1 MNFFPGLDIEKILLI
16 SIGAMLG
23 ANARYWISDWVAQ
36 RWGTTFPYGTFLVN
50 ITGSLLIGL
59 FISLTTERFIVD
71 PRWRFL
77 FVVGFLGAYTTFS
90 TYTLEC
96 LTLFER
102 GQWLLGL
109 FNVLG
114 SVVVGFIAVG
124 TGMFLGR
131 ILS

>member
-1 MNFFPGLDIEKILLI
+1 LNILPGPHLEKILLI

-36 RWGTTFPYGTFLVN
+36 RWGTAFPYGTFLVN
-50 ITGSLLIGL
+50 VTGSLLIGI
-59 FISLTTERFIVD
+59 FISLTTERLIID

-96 LTLFER
+96 MNLFER

-109 FNVLG
+109 LDALG
-114 SVVVGFIAVG
+114 SVAVGLIAVG
-124 TGMFLGR
+124 AGMFLGR
-131 ILS
+131 TL

>member
-1 MNFFPGLDIEKILLI
+1 MNILPGPHLEKILLI

-36 RWGTTFPYGTFLVN
+36 RWGTAFPYGTFLVN
-50 ITGSLLIGL
+50 VTGSLLIGI
-59 FISLTTERFIVD
+59 FISLTTERLIID

-96 LTLFER
+96 MNLFER

-109 FNVLG
+109 LDALG
-114 SVVVGFIAVG
+114 SVAVGLIAVG
-124 TGMFLGR
+124 AGMFLGR
-131 ILS
+131 TL